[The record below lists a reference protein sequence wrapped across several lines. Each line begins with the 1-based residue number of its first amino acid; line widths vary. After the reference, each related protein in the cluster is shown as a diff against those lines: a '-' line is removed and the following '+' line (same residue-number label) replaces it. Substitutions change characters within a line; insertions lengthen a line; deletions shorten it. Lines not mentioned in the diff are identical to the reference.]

1 MNFLH
6 CLLFIN
12 FFVYSYGFHLHF
24 SYMHDRSPKKYP
36 ISRPHNNQN
45 RKPNQEIN
53 IRPLFNRFKYPLSKQ
68 YYESYLKRL
77 NSKNLTL
84 QNEEIIKGDD
94 FYQQYDGDIPIFN
107 ILFNQTQQMNESNK
121 GSFRVII
128 NKNMFSQY
136 QKQYDETFDPEDE
149 DDDYKTSKN
158 KKSDNFN
165 VITNYPVK
173 FKDIG
178 GYDKIKKELLQ
189 CVDILTNYT
198 KYSNFSVRV
207 PKGLILEG
215 PPGNGKTLLAKGF
228 AGEAGVGFI
237 AVSGS
242 EFQEKYVGVGS
253 SRVRELF
260 KLAKKNAPCIVFID
274 EIDAIGR
281 KRSSDGETS
290 GTERDNTLNE
300 LLVALDGFKS
310 ISGVFLI
317 GATNRADLLDPALI
331 RPGRIDKK
339 IYIGLPDSSTR
350 GAILNIHTKGKPYDE
365 SIIIN
370 DLIDLT
376 MGLSGSQIEN
386 LLNEAMLNALR
397 DNREKMTIQDIDHI
411 LNKILAGWQ
420 PTEHHFTSD
429 IIDHIAIHE
438 MGHAIVGLLSNNHAK
453 MTKVIINFS
462 SPRSPGYTVFEASE
476 SSIYTKEAL
485 FEHLAILLAGRIAEE
500 CYCEVSITTG
510 AINDF
515 EEAYKLAEKM
525 ILYYGMGTR
534 IIYPS
539 NSDKYKEMIDNE
551 VIQLID
557 EAYSYAQYIIQNTM
571 DLIIECS
578 EILKKDKILYAET
591 INNMMK
597 TGKYGD
603 FSELLKK

>member
-1 MNFLH
+1 MRDL
-6 CLLFIN
+6 
-12 FFVYSYGFHLHF
+12 S
-24 SYMHDRSPKKYP
+24 SKKYP
-36 ISRPHNNQN
+36 ISRPHNQQN
-45 RKPNQEIN
+45 KKPNQEIN

-77 NSKNLTL
+77 NSKNSTL
-84 QNEEIIKGDD
+84 QNEEILKGDD
-94 FYQQYDGDIPIFN
+94 FYQQYDGDVPILN
-107 ILFNQTQQMNESNK
+107 ILLNQTQSMNESNR

-136 QKQYDETFDPEDE
+136 QKQYDETFRPDEEE
-149 DDDYKTSKN
+149 DDDDDYRTSKN
-158 KKSDNFN
+158 KKSENFK
-165 VITNYPVK
+165 VITKYPVK
-173 FKDIG
+173 FQDIG

-198 KYSNFSVRV
+198 KYSNYSVRV

-281 KRSSDGETS
+281 HRSADGESS
-290 GTERDNTLNE
+290 GSERDNTLNE

-310 ISGVFLI
+310 LSGVFLI

-350 GAILNIHTKGKPYDE
+350 KAILKIHTKGKPYDE

-370 DLIDLT
+370 DLVDLT
-376 MGLSGSQIEN
+376 MGLSGAQIEN

-397 DNREKMTIQDIDHI
+397 DNRDNMSIQDIDQI

-438 MGHAIVGLLSNNHAK
+438 MGHAIVGLLSRHHAK

-557 EAYSYAQYIIQNTM
+557 QAYSYAQYIIQNTM

-578 EILKKDKILYAET
+578 EILKKDKILYADTITEMMET
-591 INNMMK
+591 GN
-597 TGKYGD
+597 YGD
-603 FSELLKK
+603 FSQLFKK